1 MMIPQND
8 EDYLPKNKQPRCL
21 MDRRDTSSSSSSIVS
36 SKISGNLGLETS
48 GTIVAR
54 IALRKN
60 ARSGWELA
68 MRRLPLIY
76 FEHHADG
83 DFINTNC
90 YVSVRGPVV
99 SKVNKPAF
107 RETVKIQTDVA

>member
-1 MMIPQND
+1 MIPQDN

-60 ARSGWELA
+60 ARSDWELA
-68 MRRLPLIY
+68 MRRRPLNY
-76 FEHHADG
+76 SEHHVDG
-83 DFINTNC
+83 DSININC
-90 YVSVRGPVV
+90 YVSVRGLVV
-99 SKVNKPAF
+99 SNGNKSAHP
-107 RETVKIQTDVA
+107 ETVNIETDVA